1 MTTPVGNRR
10 AASKSASAV
19 VAARKLGRR
28 KERLARNLCVADGPQ
43 AVEYGLRTAR
53 INQLFVTAL
62 GADRF
67 DVLVRRAQD
76 AGVEV
81 LDVDESTFAGL
92 SESKSPQG
100 ILGVADM
107 PVPVPDLWQ
116 EEPRMVV
123 LLERSQDPGNV
134 GTVLRTADAAGADFV
149 VLGPGSAD
157 PFGAK
162 CIRASAGSAFGIPV
176 LEVQSV
182 ELALQAAKAAGLR
195 VRGAAGDGAHLLYGP
210 DELDLTRST
219 LWVFGNEAQGLEQA
233 TLDACDE
240 LVAVPM
246 FGGAESLNVG
256 VAASLCMYATA
267 AAQRFPA
274 TES

>member
-28 KERLARNLCVADGPQ
+28 KERLARTLCVADGPQ

-53 INQLFVTAL
+53 INQLFVTSI
-62 GADRF
+62 GAERF
-67 DVLVRRAQD
+67 DVLVSEAQS
-76 AGVEV
+76 AGVEI

-100 ILGVADM
+100 ILGVAEL
-107 PVPVPDLWQ
+107 PVAAPGLWQ
-116 EEPRMVV
+116 QAPKMVV
-123 LLERSQDPGNV
+123 LLERAQDPGNV

-149 VLGPGSAD
+149 LLGPGSAD
-157 PFGAK
+157 PFSAK

-176 LEVQSV
+176 LEVASV
-182 ELALQAAKAAGLR
+182 DSALHEGKGAGLR
-195 VRGAAGDGAHLLYGP
+195 VLGAAGDGARLLYGP
-210 DELDLTRST
+210 DRVDLAQPT
-219 LWVFGNEAQGLEQA
+219 LWVFGNEAQGLA
-233 TLDACDE
+233 PTTLDACDE
-240 LVAVPM
+240 LIAVPM

-267 AAQRFPA
+267 EAQRFPTA
-274 TES
+274 TS